1 MVYTVTFNPA
11 IDYLVSLDEVKYGMT
26 NRVKTEAVISG
37 GKGINVSIVL
47 TNMGI
52 ENTALGFTSGFT
64 GFEIL
69 RQLDEM
75 KVKHDFITLGAG
87 FSRINVKIKEL
98 NAETEINGNGPDIK
112 NEEIEALLCKIAKIK
127 KDDIL
132 VLAGSIPASLPD
144 DIYENI
150 MLRLQNTGAKIVVDA
165 TGDLLR
171 NVLKYKPFLIK
182 PNKDEL
188 EEFFAV
194 KINSQEE
201 IFKYAKELI
210 KLGAE
215 NVIVSMGG
223 DGAICV
229 SSSGE
234 EYYQKVPKGKLI
246 NSTGAGDSL
255 VAGFLTGYLE
265 TNSIKDAFLRG
276 VATGSASAFSKG
288 LATKDKVEELLN
300 TIKN

>member
-26 NRVKTEAVISG
+26 NRVQTEAVISG

-75 KVKHDFITLGAG
+75 KVKYDFITLGAG
-87 FSRINVKIKEL
+87 FSRINVKIKES

-201 IFKYAKELI
+201 IF
-210 KLGAE
+210 
-215 NVIVSMGG
+215 
-223 DGAICV
+223 
-229 SSSGE
+229 
-234 EYYQKVPKGKLI
+234 
-246 NSTGAGDSL
+246 
-255 VAGFLTGYLE
+255 
-265 TNSIKDAFLRG
+265 
-276 VATGSASAFSKG
+276 
-288 LATKDKVEELLN
+288 
-300 TIKN
+300 